1 MQFLRCLRDDAKVQK
16 RKFGFFTYMCSL
28 PSSAREKI
36 TISVCIIDE
45 QTLRFH
51 LCIQRFANEECTRK
65 MYWDFARNRGNHLK
79 NSLIKNS
86 LTFANHCGLEIGS
99 IKYLDSTQVCTV
111 IFNEMQKGLW
121 RPLKGCCVKYSAA
134 RRPS

>member
-1 MQFLRCLRDDAKVQK
+1 MQFLRCVRDDAKVQK

-79 NSLIKNS
+79 NSLIKNCEILYYFKLKLYNKKS
-86 LTFANHCGLEIGS
+86 IIDIIFSKYFSQEFHFTF
-99 IKYLDSTQVCTV
+99 
-111 IFNEMQKGLW
+111 
-121 RPLKGCCVKYSAA
+121 CVS
-134 RRPS
+134 